1 MLDTL
6 FGLSG
11 VKKMVRHKPT
21 KKEKEIR
28 AELETLSDEEIKVIT
43 FEKDAK
49 RCYTQRANIAYE
61 IQRERHHAQACIGS
75 DDFYVN
81 KTSSDTNWSVD
92 SLYNGGY
99 TD

>member
-1 MLDTL
+1 M
-6 FGLSG
+6 
-11 VKKMVRHKPT
+11 KKN
-21 KKEKEIR
+21 KKELATR
-28 AELETLSDEEIKVIT
+28 AELEKLSDQELKAIT
-43 FEKDAK
+43 LERDEKK
-49 RCYTQRANIAYE
+49 RFTKRANIAYE
-61 IQRERHHAQACIGS
+61 VQRERHHAQACIGS